1 MALNR
6 NPHRRFGKG

>member
-6 NPHRRFGKG
+6 N